1 MLSRALVISME
12 ASAESFGSSSP
23 PNFVE
28 ADIGVLKRD
37 VMVLQEQVEA
47 IDTKGGRRLENVDK
61 DLVYLRKQISRA
73 VRKSENFLIGLIAE
87 LEIKVD
93 KLSLKLVKKEAPPKL
108 GSSSSF
114 NANVN

>member
-1 MLSRALVISME
+1 M
-12 ASAESFGSSSP
+12 
-23 PNFVE
+23 
-28 ADIGVLKRD
+28 
-37 VMVLQEQVEA
+37 
-47 IDTKGGRRLENVDK
+47 IDTKGGRRLGNVDK